1 MATVGVHEAKTHFS
15 KLLRRVATGEEII
28 ITRGGEPVA
37 KLTRVGKAGK
47 RTLGAD
53 EGIFEVP
60 DDFNA
65 PLPEEL
71 LTLFEK

>member
-1 MATVGVHEAKTHFS
+1 MATVGVHEAKTHLS

-37 KLTRVGKAGK
+37 KLTPVGKAGK
-47 RTLGAD
+47 RIMGAD

-60 DDFNA
+60 EDFNA